1 MQSEQYTDRALNLLT
16 IAQKLAQDRQH
27 SQLTPIHLLAA
38 FVETQPDGSKSYV
51 ENILSSGRFNYDEF
65 KDAVNRKFN
74 TIPSQQPAPAEI
86 QPSHTLIQVLKD
98 AGDIQ
103 KQQKDSFI
111 AQDHIFL
118 ALLKSPPVKDLFKQ
132 CNIDTEAVKTQALQL
147 RGNTKIDSRSA
158 DTSDKLEYLSKYAI
172 DMTEDARL
180 GKMDPVIG
188 RNEEAKAVI
197 RVLAR
202 RTKSNCILTGPGG
215 VGKTAIVELISQK
228 ITDGDV
234 PNILK
239 NAKLFALDLALLNAG
254 AKYKG
259 DFEERL
265 KGVIK
270 EVEENSK
277 EGHLIILFID
287 EIHMLMGNGSDDT
300 QNAANIL
307 KPALSRQAIKVIG
320 ATTDNEYR
328 AIFEKDAAAARRF
341 QVIHV
346 NEPSIKET
354 LAILRGLKDK
364 YEIHHG
370 VRILDSGIVSCA
382 TMAKRYLPYRL
393 LPDSAIDLLD
403 ISSAKVA
410 IDRESKPE
418 ELDTL
423 ERAQQM
429 LEIEIKALERDAA
442 SDPTTKERLEQAK
455 KREAELMEEIIPI
468 RNKFEAERSSH
479 MELKQAKM
487 KMDELL
493 NKAADAERRHD
504 TQTAADL
511 RYFAIPDLREK
522 IQSLEDKVA
531 EEEATNAD
539 DSLVK
544 NVVDS
549 AVVAEICAKLTGV
562 PVSKISED
570 ENDKLVNMEAVLSEE
585 VVGQKAAIKSI
596 SNAVRLT
603 RSGLADKRQPASFLF
618 LGQSGTGKTE
628 LSKAL
633 SRLLFK
639 GEDDMIRIDCSELSE
654 KHTIA
659 KLIGAPAGYV
669 GYNDKY
675 MLADL
680 KTKPYSVLLFDEVEK
695 AHPDVLNILLQMLDE
710 GKVTAS
716 DGSLINCS
724 NCIVILTSNLGA
736 GYIAEQSGSKITP
749 ETREKV
755 MDAVKAHFRPEL
767 INRISSIVIFN
778 KLSHKAI
785 NKIIDIRM
793 KELERRFEENDK
805 YFKLVLSPEAKQFL
819 CDNGYSSVYGARPLN
834 RLIKDQIL
842 NQMAI
847 KVLRQQILPK
857 EAVEINLNA
866 AGDGLEVVSN
876 HVGLSGYND
885 DDDDAMEV
893 DSDEDFSDDNADENE
908 MD

>member
-1 MQSEQYTDRALNLLT
+1 MQSDQFTDRALNLLT
-16 IAQKLAQDRQH
+16 VAQKLAQDHQH
-27 SQLTPIHLLAA
+27 SQLTPTHILAA
-38 FVETQPDGSKSYV
+38 FVETPPDGTKSYV
-51 ENILSSGRFNYDEF
+51 ENILKNGRFDYDDF
-65 KDAVNRKFN
+65 KRQVNRKFN
-74 TIPSQQPAPAEI
+74 TIPSQQPAPQEI
-86 QPSHTLIQVLKD
+86 LPNNSLLQVLKD

-103 KQQKDSFI
+103 NQQKDSYI

-118 ALLKSPPVKDLFKQ
+118 ALLKNPGIKDIFKA
-132 CNIDTEAVKTQALQL
+132 CNIDIEAVKTQALQL

-158 DTSDKLEYLSKYAI
+158 DTSDKLEYLSKYAV

-228 ITDGDV
+228 ICDGDV

-239 NAKLFALDLALLNAG
+239 NARLFALDLALLNAG

-287 EIHMLMGNGSDDT
+287 EIHMLMGSGSNDA

-346 NEPSIKET
+346 DEPSIKET

-403 ISSAKVA
+403 IASAKVA
-410 IDRESKPE
+410 IDRDSKPE
-418 ELDTL
+418 ELDNL
-423 ERAQQM
+423 ERAHQM
-429 LEIEIKALERDAA
+429 IEIEIKALERDAN

-455 KREAELMEEIIPI
+455 KREAEIIEQIIPL
-468 RNKFEAERSSH
+468 KQQFEAERSSSI
-479 MELKQAKM
+479 ELKEAK
-487 KMDELL
+487 KRLDELM

-504 TQTAADL
+504 TAAAADL
-511 RYFAIPDLREK
+511 RYFAIPDLKEK

-531 EEEATNAD
+531 EEDLKNTD

-544 NVVDS
+544 KVVDS
-549 AVVAEICAKLTGV
+549 SVVAEICAKLTGI

-570 ENDKLVNMEAVLSEE
+570 ENDKLVNMEAVLGEE

-603 RSGLADKRQPASFLF
+603 RSGLADKKQPSSFLF

-628 LSKAL
+628 LSKAIA
-633 SRLLFK
+633 RLLFK
-639 GEDDMIRIDCSELSE
+639 GEDDMIRVDCSELTE
-654 KHTIA
+654 KHTIS
-659 KLIGAPAGYV
+659 KLIGSPAGYV
-669 GYNDKY
+669 GYDDKY
-675 MLADL
+675 ILADL
-680 KTKPYSVLLFDEVEK
+680 KSKPYCVLLFDEVEK

-716 DGSLINCS
+716 NGSIISCS

-736 GYIAEQSGSKITP
+736 GYIAEQKGSKILP

-755 MDAVKAHFRPEL
+755 MDAVRAHFRPEL

-785 NKIIDIRM
+785 NKIIDIRLR
-793 KELERRFEENDK
+793 ELEKRFEENDK
-805 YFKLVLSPEAKQFL
+805 YFKLALTTEAKQFL
-819 CDNGYSSVYGARPLN
+819 CDNGYSTVYGARPLN

-842 NQMAI
+842 NPMAI

-857 EAVEINLNA
+857 ELVQVKLNDS
-866 AGDGLEVVSN
+866 GDGLEVVNN
-876 HVGLSGYND
+876 HPGLSGYDN
-885 DDDDAMEV
+885 DDDAMDV
-893 DSDEDFSDDNADENE
+893 DSEGFDSYDEDSDLE
-908 MD
+908 